1 MQNLTIKCC
10 INFLQAAIGSFALE
24 MAMARNE
31 GPVAEQLG
39 REVRRLFFGVYYFS
53 VGCDP

>member
-1 MQNLTIKCC
+1 MQNLTIKYCV
-10 INFLQAAIGSFALE
+10 NFLQAAIGSFALE

-39 REVRRLFFGVYYFS
+39 REVRRLMFGVYYFF
-53 VGCDP
+53 CKM